1 MAQDVADRCSRSLF
15 FARSDCGIVVSV
27 RPAAGSNRNGN
38 EASRTV
44 LRLFNDGLLTMGA
57 RFRVDHWRVAF
68 SLICL
73 MASLKPLGV
82 PLDPASFPTLT

>member
-1 MAQDVADRCSRSLF
+1 M
-15 FARSDCGIVVSV
+15 
-27 RPAAGSNRNGN
+27 
-38 EASRTV
+38 
-44 LRLFNDGLLTMGA
+44 RLFNDGLLTMGA